1 MLINGS
7 SPHVSVLN
15 KTVLVAALYLFCN
28 YLLGIFLHFS
38 PENSFFFLYF
48 ESPIFSNPMF
58 FSFLVY
64 FVISVELISQFYSIM
79 GLWVFWVFFFFF

>member
-1 MLINGS
+1 MGRGFKPSDYNDDRKAGG
-7 SPHVSVLN
+7 PRVSVLN

-48 ESPIFSNPMF
+48 ESHIFSNPMF

-64 FVISVELISQFYSIM
+64 FVIAVELVSFTQ
-79 GLWVFWVFFFFF
+79 